1 MRSFIVT
8 GVNRGLGKAIRE
20 CLSVDD
26 FDLDQKIFLS
36 RYLLNDKDSCARR
49 ESDLAY
55 DFSEGSLDF
64 SAITINSEV
73 RQIVFISNAGVIEP
87 IGAATD
93 IDTVQIASA
102 LQVNCLSPL
111 KLAQHLA
118 SHSKVT
124 GIPLLIIDVS
134 SGAASRPVK
143 GWLSYC
149 VSKAAA
155 KMAFDVMASE
165 NPHVKVVHFDPGVM
179 DTKMQEIIRGQSESS
194 MPDVEVFRGF
204 KADDRLKSPA
214 DVAHEVLRIIIENR
228 S

>member
-26 FDLDQKIFLS
+26 YDLDQKVFLS
-36 RYLLNDKDSCARR
+36 RYLLNDEDSCAGRG
-49 ESDLAY
+49 SHLAY
-55 DFSEGSLDF
+55 DFSERNLDF
-64 SAITINSEV
+64 NAITINSEV

-87 IGAATD
+87 IGEATD
-93 IDTVQIASA
+93 IDTAKIGLA

-118 SHSKVT
+118 NHSKVA
-124 GIPLLIIDVS
+124 GIPLLIINVS

-155 KMAFDVMASE
+155 KMAFDVMAY
-165 NPHVKVVHFDPGVM
+165 
-179 DTKMQEIIRGQSESS
+179 
-194 MPDVEVFRGF
+194 
-204 KADDRLKSPA
+204 
-214 DVAHEVLRIIIENR
+214 
-228 S
+228 